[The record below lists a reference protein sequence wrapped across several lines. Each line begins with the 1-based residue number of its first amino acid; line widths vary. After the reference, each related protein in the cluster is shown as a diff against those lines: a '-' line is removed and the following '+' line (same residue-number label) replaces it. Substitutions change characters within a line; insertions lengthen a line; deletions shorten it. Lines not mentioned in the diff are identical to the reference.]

1 MGLRLI
7 YGRAGTGKSEKCYKE
22 ISEIE
27 IIICSKSRHCLP
39 AARNVCSFAYLY
51 MK

>member
-22 ISEIE
+22 MIR
-27 IIICSKSRHCLP
+27 KKKVKL
-39 AARNVCSFAYLY
+39 
-51 MK
+51 MKIF

>member
-22 ISEIE
+22 ILNLTHNGESQRGYTDLQIHGL
-27 IIICSKSRHCLP
+27 KSI
-39 AARNVCSFAYLY
+39 
-51 MK
+51 

>member
-22 ISEIE
+22 ILNLTHNGESQ
-27 IIICSKSRHCLP
+27 RG
-39 AARNVCSFAYLY
+39 
-51 MK
+51 